1 MKLIKLTPTHYVV
14 VDDSEIKKGDWI
26 YNAER
31 EPSILE
37 CVGKGSLRGWQK
49 ITHSTQP
56 IDCACSNRGYK
67 LDTNCA
73 ERNRCFDK
81 VQYLP
86 LQEVKAL
93 IGEVDVEKMAE
104 EYADFSNDH
113 VTLAFGEKFNITA
126 KRDYLAGYNQA
137 LEDNKE
143 KKYTEEDVNKI
154 RQILVEGAVTDMS
167 CSSAVVE
174 LDKYIQSL
182 QPKTEWEVEFVDGK
196 LKLKCQI

>member
-1 MKLIKLTPTHYVV
+1 MKLIKLNPDHYVV

-93 IGEVDVEKMAE
+93 IGEVDIWQKFKEIDGSCQKG
-104 EYADFSNDH
+104 EYEHWLFES
-113 VTLAFGEKFNITA
+113 
-126 KRDYLAGYNQA
+126 GYNQA

-143 KKYTEEDVNKI
+143 KKYTEEDLRKI
-154 RQILVEGAVTDMS
+154 FYVGVQLGINQ
-167 CSSAVVE
+167 E
-174 LDKYIQSL
+174 LYTQLGKPLQNEEEVLDRTIKSL

-196 LKLKCQI
+196 LKLK